1 MSEEILYEENP
12 SMFKNEPITFIVFVL
27 LIVVGIGVVFLLIW
41 YLKTKATK
49 LTVTNSMV
57 TLEKG
62 LLSKEHSELYIDTI
76 RTVKVKQSF
85 FNRIF
90 GVGSLQF
97 YTAGDSPEVVVN
109 GMPDPHKIR
118 EIIKSSQR

>member
-12 SMFKNEPITFIVFVL
+12 SMFKNQPITFIVFVL
-27 LIVVGIGVVFLLIW
+27 LIFAGVGIIFLLIW
-41 YLKTKATK
+41 YLKAKATK
-49 LTVTNSMV
+49 LTVTNSMI
-57 TLEKG
+57 TLERG
-62 LLSKEHSELYIDTI
+62 LFSKEHSELYTDTI

-118 EIIKSSQR
+118 EIIQSSQR